1 MRAMTKQEMALRAG
15 VSVRTLIRWCRPY
28 EAELQRMG
36 MRPNMKLMPPHVVQ
50 FLVDRLCID
59 VD

>member
-1 MRAMTKQEMALRAG
+1 MTKQEMALRAG
-15 VSVRTLIRWCRPY
+15 VTLKTLCRWCRPY

-36 MRPNMKLMPPHVVQ
+36 MDKKMRIMPPHVVK
-50 FLVDRLCID
+50 FLAEKLCID

>member
-1 MRAMTKQEMALRAG
+1 MTKQEMALRAG